1 MVKYNTNNDESE
13 VLPNLLNLS
22 TQADIEQSEFQGFL
36 YAALYFSQ
44 KLNKRTRFNLKYIAD
59 IHKKALGHLYSF
71 AGKYRT
77 VNMSKGGFVFPSVL
91 YLEQS
96 MQQFEKEFL
105 LPLPNQYDNIN
116 LLVKDIAA
124 IHAELLFI
132 HPFREGNGRTAR
144 LLASLM
150 AQKEGF
156 PPLNFKIITED
167 KFTGYVQAVQKAAD
181 KDYSYMEKIIRMTF
195 VDESGHPLE

>member
-13 VLPNLLNLS
+13 LLPNLLNLS

-116 LLVKDIAA
+116 LLIKDIAA

-156 PPLNFKIITED
+156 SPLNFKIITED

-181 KDYSYMEKIIRMTF
+181 NL
-195 VDESGHPLE
+195 H

>member
-13 VLPNLLNLS
+13 LLPNLLNLS

-77 VNMSKGGFVFPSVL
+77 VNISKGGFVFPSVL

-116 LLVKDIAA
+116 LLIKDIAA

-156 PPLNFKIITED
+156 TPLNFKIITED
-167 KFTGYVQAVQKAAD
+167 KFTGYVQTVQKAAD